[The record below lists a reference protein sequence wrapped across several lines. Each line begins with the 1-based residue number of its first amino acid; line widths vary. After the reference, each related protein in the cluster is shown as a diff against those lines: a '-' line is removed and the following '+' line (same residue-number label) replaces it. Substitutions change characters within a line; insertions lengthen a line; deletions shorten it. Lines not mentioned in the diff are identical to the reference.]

1 MSNALTKKVR
11 NGCSERLITAVER
24 NGVFDLRVLNAIRD
38 VPRHIFLCNSLKSHA
53 QEDIAL
59 PIGFSQ
65 TISQPSVVA
74 RMTEALEVTDRIKV
88 LEIGSGSGYQTAV
101 LALLCRRVYT
111 IERHKILYLSAKKH
125 LHSLSINNVTARH
138 GDGSLGWKEQAPFER
153 ILVTAAAS
161 DIPALLLSQLGPGGV
176 LVAPVG
182 FGEQDQRL
190 IRIRRHGT
198 EIESEDLGPIY
209 FVPLVPG
216 LATD

>member
-1 MSNALTKKVR
+1 MSSTLTQKDSKS
-11 NGCSERLITAVER
+11 CSERLITEVER
-24 NGVFDLRVLNAIRD
+24 NGVFDVRVLNAIRD
-38 VPRHIFLCNSLKSHA
+38 VPRDIFLCKSLKTHA
-53 QEDIAL
+53 QEDVAL
-59 PIGFSQ
+59 PIGFNQ

-111 IERHKILYLSAKKH
+111 IERHKMLYLSAKKN
-125 LHSLSINNVTARH
+125 LESLSISNVTALH

-153 ILVTAAAS
+153 ILITAAAS

-182 FGEQDQRL
+182 FGEKDQRL
-190 IRIRRHGT
+190 IRIRRNGT
-198 EIESEDLGPIY
+198 EIESEDLGSIY

-216 LATD
+216 LAND